1 MDLTVTKKVIERVVP
16 KFILDLNPVISGGF
30 MLNLHMIQS
39 LEYRKHIHLKKPS
52 LDKPGYFFNEKL
64 AEDQLLELI
73 FNRDISNWKDIDIFF
88 VKDEINQI
96 NNFIEGILVSKEIE
110 KSDYFKK
117 RFTTLYD
124 TNDNDEF
131 LNKNKILNNAM
142 ITDHVKK
149 VISEKFRS
157 YDASDEF
164 VIKNHNYTTGLPYG
178 LFLAEDKL
186 FFNFTHSFE
195 SKLAIS
201 YDTTLHVFKDVDD
214 KLKNILS
221 IIDSCNYPTYVEDI
235 LDGMFVT
242 KEPKEINNNPS
253 NVKNYKIQLIKKVA
267 DNVNSV
273 INNFDI
279 AICSIAWHKDDV
291 YFGDKFFEAINSEH
305 LIMNDFSK
313 LINLNIL
320 NRFFSS
326 KRMDKYSERY
336 NKKFDKISVEYLT
349 MLAIDC
355 LSFSQKN
362 SEVNAD
368 TEDEDKIFMTD
379 IFLKKLFKD
388 KKISPIENNFDI
400 TNYNIDES
408 STQSTTPNLYLND
421 RFVVGRLSTLIMS
434 PHWNDLNNMYFLPH
448 IDNKMVRLA
457 LELGKKIDCFY
468 DKKDDPS
475 DSKKD
480 FVANAARAI
489 F

>member
-1 MDLTVTKKVIERVVP
+1 MDLLVTKKVIERVVP
-16 KFILDLNPVISGGF
+16 KFILDLNPVVSGGF
-30 MLNLHMIQS
+30 MLNLYMMQS
-39 LEYRKHIHLKKPS
+39 LEYRKNLHLKKES
-52 LDKPGYFFNEKL
+52 LHKPGYFFNEKL
-64 AEDQLLELI
+64 TEDQLLELI
-73 FNRDISNWKDIDIFF
+73 FNRDISTWRDIDIFF

-96 NNFIEGILVSKEIE
+96 NNFIEGFLTSKEIE
-110 KSDYFKK
+110 ESDYIKK
-117 RFTTLYD
+117 RFTTLY
-124 TNDNDEF
+124 NAQDNYEF
-131 LNKNKILNNAM
+131 LNKNKVTNND
-142 ITDHVKK
+142 IISEHVKK

-157 YDASDEF
+157 SDASDEF
-164 VIKNHNYTTGLPYG
+164 IIKNSNYSASLPYG
-178 LFLAEDKL
+178 LFIAEDKL
-186 FFNFTHSFE
+186 FFNFHHKFE

-201 YDTTLHVFKDVDD
+201 YDTKLHAFKYVDD

-221 IIDSCNYPTYVEDI
+221 IIDSCNYPTYVEDV
-235 LDGMFVT
+235 LSGMFEANST
-242 KEPKEINNNPS
+242 KEIDKNPS
-253 NVKNYKIQLIKKVA
+253 DIKDYKIQFIKKVA

-291 YFGDKFFEAINSEH
+291 YFGDKFFEAINSEY
-305 LIMNDFSK
+305 LIMNDFSR
-313 LINLNIL
+313 LINLNIS

-355 LSFSQKN
+355 LSISQKN
-362 SEVNAD
+362 SEVDTD

-400 TNYNIDES
+400 TNYNIDKS
-408 STQSTTPNLYLND
+408 STQSTTHNLYLND
-421 RFVVGRLSTLIMS
+421 RFVVGRLSTLVMS
-434 PHWNDLNNMYFLPH
+434 PHWNDLNNIYFLPH

-457 LELGKKIDCFY
+457 LELGKKIDYFY
-468 DKKDDPS
+468 SKKNDPS
-475 DSKKD
+475 DNKKD
-480 FVANAARAI
+480 FLANAARAI